1 MNHWYY
7 RDAARH
13 VSTPEKIAFW
23 YTFRNIM
30 ASLTYHCGSWFLDIK
45 TKKQMFFKD
54 ISWLHQYSGRKTK
67 KTYWGLRVCC
77 RRCIKITETTEK
89 GLRSCPI
96 MLNTG
101 RGDLCWSRTRC
112 RQDSYTIVPVG
123 GANNHL
129 CAIKFGISEAG
140 VRGGIEIR
148 GLRFP
153 VVAPHLG

>member
-1 MNHWYY
+1 M
-7 RDAARH
+7 
-13 VSTPEKIAFW
+13 
-23 YTFRNIM
+23 
-30 ASLTYHCGSWFLDIK
+30 
-45 TKKQMFFKD
+45 
-54 ISWLHQYSGRKTK
+54 
-67 KTYWGLRVCC
+67 RVCC

-112 RQDSYTIVPVG
+112 RQDSYTIVPAG

-153 VVAPHLG
+153 VVAPHLGQAKCGISAAEFLTENLHHNTSFKNICFFPLCLNLHHPPEYVFKKTSAFLSFCLKETTCLYV